1 MKQMVH
7 RKKLGRRRNS
17 SHVGTKK
24 KHIQKNIKRI
34 MDKDGSFVYVGRGLL
49 AQIEDMIP
57 VKCKTT
63 DGGEVIIWV

>member
-1 MKQMVH
+1 
-7 RKKLGRRRNS
+7 
-17 SHVGTKK
+17 
-24 KHIQKNIKRI
+24 